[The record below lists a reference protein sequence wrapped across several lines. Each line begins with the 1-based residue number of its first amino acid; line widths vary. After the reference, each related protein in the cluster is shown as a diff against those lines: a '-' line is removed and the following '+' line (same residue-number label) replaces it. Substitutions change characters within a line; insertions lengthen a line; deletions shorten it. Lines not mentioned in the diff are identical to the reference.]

1 MSFLKDLKN
10 IAILVLLALI
20 IVSQFKGCTPNWP
33 WDSGKSDTTIV
44 VDTTYVKIKEEVPV
58 YVPKWRTKLKTE
70 IDTVEIEKLKNVD
83 TAAIL
88 ADYYSKYQYIDTLK
102 LSYTDSLGKNRNF
115 GTGVVTDVISK
126 NTITSRGVVWD
137 YQIPYITKTVTIY
150 PPARRQLYVG
160 AGTAFNKVD
169 FIDNVSGGLIYK
181 NKQDR
186 IYQLSIGMSNQDG
199 AVAPFVGGGIYW
211 KIKLKK

>member
-1 MSFLKDLKN
+1 MSVIKDLKSLAIIVL
-10 IAILVLLALI
+10 IALVV
-20 IVSQFKGCTPNWP
+20 VSQFKGCTPDWP
-33 WDSGKSDTTIV
+33 WSGNKSDTTIV

-70 IDTVEIEKLKNVD
+70 IDTVEIEKLKYVD
-83 TAAIL
+83 TTAIL

-102 LSYTDSLGKNRNF
+102 LSYTDSLGKKRNF
-115 GTGVVTDVISK
+115 GTGVVTDIISE

-137 YQIPYITKTVTIY
+137 YQIPYITKTITIY

-160 AGTAFNKVD
+160 AGTAFNKTNFV
-169 FIDNVSGGLIYK
+169 DNVSGGLIYK
-181 NKQDR
+181 NKQDK
-186 IYQLSIGMSNQDG
+186 IYQFSVGLGNHGGGVS
-199 AVAPFVGGGIYW
+199 PFIGGGIYW

>member
-1 MSFLKDLKN
+1 MNFLKDIKN
-10 IAILVLLALI
+10 IVILLLLTI
-20 IVSQFKGCTPNWP
+20 IVVSQFKGCSSKWSWIGGN
-33 WDSGKSDTTIV
+33 SDTTIV
-44 VDTTYVKIKEEVPV
+44 VDTAYVKIKEEVPV

-70 IDTVEIEKLKNVD
+70 IDTIQIEKIKNAD

-102 LSYTDSLGKNRNF
+102 LSYTDSLGKKRSF
-115 GTGVVTDVISK
+115 GTGVITDIISE
-126 NTITSRGVVWD
+126 NTIINRGLVWD

-186 IYQLSIGMSNQDG
+186 IYQLSIGMSNQSG